1 MSVIWE
7 TMGIKAELAAKLRDN
22 GIDQPTPVQSAAIPE
37 LLAGQDVTARSQ
49 TGTGK
54 TLAFILPAL
63 QRIEADSDAL
73 QAMVLA
79 PTQELAMQ
87 IYRVAELYG
96 EELSIRVQQLIGGAS
111 MQRQVEK
118 LRQKPHLVV
127 GTPGRIHELVQAG
140 KLKLHQIK
148 LLVIDEADQVFDLG
162 STKEVDTLLTRMD
175 RQRQLAFFSA
185 TRPQTMEA
193 FEGKWM
199 REPKTIDVTTDQKLP
214 QQMEHYY
221 LVCDKRDKADT
232 ARRLIRMLN
241 PRSALLFINDTDE
254 IANYEAKFS
263 YEGFAVETLYGD
275 ADKQRRAATLGRF
288 RDGRCQVLIAT
299 DVAAR
304 GLDIAG
310 LPLVV
315 QLDPATDAE
324 HYVHR
329 AGRTGRMGREGTVVT
344 IITPQ
349 QRFIMSKF
357 AKQLGIVL
365 QEKQMYRGRLWDA
378 DEQPTSYQSGPQRE
392 GRGREG
398 AWRSGAD
405 TGGSRAPGGKQAAF
419 GQHRQSAGFDRET
432 NGTSSPDRGERR
444 SAGERPGQANRPD
457 AVRYSRTEEGIV
469 RQKSGPASDA
479 PKSTSLSSSKPAPKA
494 VRERDRK
501 DKGAPKW
508 LKAKR
513 DSK

>member
-1 MSVIWE
+1 MNVLWE
-7 TMGIKAELAAKLRDN
+7 TMGVKAELAAKLRDN

-37 LLAGQDVTARSQ
+37 LLAGHDVTARSQ

-63 QRIEADSDAL
+63 QRIEADNDAL

-96 EELSIRVQQLIGGAS
+96 EELSLRVQQLIGGAS

-193 FEGKWM
+193 FEQKWM

-214 QQMEHYY
+214 NQVEHYY
-221 LVCDKRDKADT
+221 IVCDKRDKTDT

-254 IANYEAKFS
+254 IANYEAKLS

-275 ADKQRRAATLGRF
+275 ADKQRRAATLARF
-288 RDGRCQVLIAT
+288 RDGRCQLLVAT

-365 QEKQMYRGRLWDA
+365 EEKQMYRGRLWDA
-378 DEQPTSYQSGPQRE
+378 DEQPSSYQSGPQRE
-392 GRGREG
+392 GRGRDG

-405 TGGSRAPGGKQAAF
+405 ASGSRAPGGKQAAT
-419 GQHRQSAGFDRET
+419 GQPRPGAGLGRET
-432 NGTSSPDRGERR
+432 NGPSLPDRGERR
-444 SAGERPGQANRPD
+444 SAGERPVSDNRSD
-457 AVRYSRTEEGIV
+457 AVRYSRTEEGVI
-469 RQKSGPASDA
+469 RKKSEPASA
-479 PKSTSLSSSKPAPKA
+479 SPKSAPSTKPAQKA

-513 DSK
+513 DSQ